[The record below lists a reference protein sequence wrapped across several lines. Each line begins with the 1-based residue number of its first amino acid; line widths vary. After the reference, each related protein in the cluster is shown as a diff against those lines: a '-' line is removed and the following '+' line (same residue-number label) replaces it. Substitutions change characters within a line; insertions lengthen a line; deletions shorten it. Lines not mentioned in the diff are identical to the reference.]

1 MSEPHWL
8 TGTGLVKRY
17 GGTMAMADVEL
28 SLRRGEIRGLVGP
41 NGAGKSTLVKVL
53 AGEVVPDSGELAIDG
68 QAVRFRRP
76 ADARAAGIVDVPQ
89 ELTVAPNMSVAD
101 NVMLGYYPARRGI
114 LDEKAKRRAAAEAL
128 GRLGLE
134 FPLGAPVRSLQA
146 IEQRLVMVARALA
159 RDARLV
165 LFDEPT
171 ATAAPGEVAVILDV
185 IRVLSKNDVSVL
197 YVSHRL
203 DEVVELCDAV
213 TVMRDG
219 RPVAEL
225 PVEPGTRETLVRLM
239 SGTPAGDQRIAAA
252 GRAMSEKA
260 ALEVSGLWGSG
271 LRGIDMTVR
280 EGEIVG
286 VAGLTGS
293 GAANLPLVLC
303 GALPAESGSVLVA
316 GNAVPRGNVPRA
328 VSGGLGFI
336 AGDRRLGALPNHSV
350 AQNISVSTL
359 GRHRRLGLLSR
370 ARELAAVRDVMA
382 PVALTADPG
391 VRLATLSGGNQQKAI
406 MGRWIAGGTRVLLLN
421 DPTAGVDVASRRE
434 IHAKLADLA
443 AKGVG
448 MLLVSTDLA
457 ELAAVADRVVVLERG
472 TVKAQVA
479 GDDLTEERLLSVL
492 TAKDARAVQPA
503 TT

>member
-1 MSEPHWL
+1 
-8 TGTGLVKRY
+8 
-17 GGTMAMADVEL
+17 
-28 SLRRGEIRGLVGP
+28 
-41 NGAGKSTLVKVL
+41 
-53 AGEVVPDSGELAIDG
+53 
-68 QAVRFRRP
+68 
-76 ADARAAGIVDVPQ
+76 
-89 ELTVAPNMSVAD
+89 
-101 NVMLGYYPARRGI
+101 
-114 LDEKAKRRAAAEAL
+114 
-128 GRLGLE
+128 
-134 FPLGAPVRSLQA
+134 
-146 IEQRLVMVARALA
+146 
-159 RDARLV
+159 
-165 LFDEPT
+165 
-171 ATAAPGEVAVILDV
+171 VAVILDV
-185 IRVLSKNDVSVL
+185 IRVLSKSGVSVL

-239 SGTPAGDQRIAAA
+239 SGTPVGDQRIAAA
-252 GRAMSEKA
+252 GRALSEKA
-260 ALEVSGLWGSG
+260 VLEVSDLWGSG
-271 LRGIDMTVR
+271 LRGIDLTVR

-303 GALPAESGSVLVA
+303 GALPAESGSVLVS
-316 GNAVPRGNVPRA
+316 GNAVPRANVPRA

-359 GRHRRLGLLSR
+359 ARHRRLGVLSR
-370 ARELAAVRDVMA
+370 ARELAAVRAVMV

-406 MGRWIAGGTRVLLLN
+406 MGRWIASEARVLLLN

-434 IHAKLADLA
+434 IHSKLADLA

-457 ELAAVADRVVVLERG
+457 ELAVVADRIVVLERG
-472 TVKAQVA
+472 TVKAQLA

-492 TAKDARAVQPA
+492 TAKDVRAVEPA
-503 TT
+503 A